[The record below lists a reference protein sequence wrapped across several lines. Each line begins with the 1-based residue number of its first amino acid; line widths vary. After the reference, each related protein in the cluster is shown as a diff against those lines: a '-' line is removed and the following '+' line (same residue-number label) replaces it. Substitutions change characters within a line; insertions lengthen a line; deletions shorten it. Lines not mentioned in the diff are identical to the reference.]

1 MLMLGKQLT
10 PQQRLFKAVV
20 DIMAQD
26 YFTPI
31 TGVLTTVRHR
41 IDTTG
46 TVPTAYTNGIEC
58 VYGEK
63 FVENMP
69 DSEFRFL
76 VLHEAFHCMWQH
88 LTTWQW
94 MHEEDPQI
102 ANEACDHVINLQIL
116 DAAEVI
122 GKNFLQMPSCGGHAD
137 PKFRGMDA
145 AEVYRALRKEKQE
158 GKPCEGDGA
167 EQGGAGT
174 PQQGQGQGQP
184 QQGAGKP
191 KGFDEH
197 GWEDAKA
204 MSDEEKADVA
214 RRIDEAVRQ
223 GALLAGKTGSGG
235 ERLVA
240 ELLQAKIRWQDAL
253 REYLQEM
260 CAGNEFSTWRRPNR
274 RLIAQGV
281 YMPSGVSEKLGDIVI
296 APDMSGSIGTREVQQ
311 FLGEAAA
318 IFDGLKPSAVHMLY
332 WDTRITQ
339 HEFYEEDRVPDI
351 VKTTKPEGGGGTS
364 PSCIPQYMTEH
375 GIKPKVVVVLTDG
388 YVGSDWG
395 GEWPC
400 PVLWCIAG
408 NKSAQPSVGKAV
420 HIEWHE

>member
-1 MLMLGKQLT
+1 MLMIGKQLT

-46 TVPTAYTNGIEC
+46 ATPTAYTNGIEC
-58 VYGEK
+58 VYGAE
-63 FVENMP
+63 FVETLP
-69 DSEFRFL
+69 DAEFRFL
-76 VLHEAFHCMWQH
+76 ILHEAFHCMWQH
-88 LTTWQW
+88 LTTWQ
-94 MHEEDPQI
+94 HLYDEDAQT

-116 DAAEVI
+116 DAAAVI
-122 GKNFLQMPSCGGHAD
+122 GNNFLCMPSCGGHAD
-137 PKFRGMDA
+137 PQFRGMDA
-145 AEVYRALRKEKQE
+145 AQVYHALRKQQE
-158 GKPCEGDGA
+158 
-167 EQGGAGT
+167 
-174 PQQGQGQGQP
+174 QGQP
-184 QQGAGKP
+184 QQGQPQQGQPQPGQPGTGQAQPRSGAGKT
-191 KGFDEH
+191 KGFDQH

-214 RRIDEAVRQ
+214 RRMDEAVRQ

-235 ERLVA
+235 ERLV
-240 ELLQAKIRWQDAL
+240 ERLLQARIRWQDAL
-253 REYLQEM
+253 REYLHEM
-260 CAGNEFSTWRRPNR
+260 CAGSEFSTWRRPNR

-281 YMPSGVSEKLGDIVI
+281 YMPSGVSERLGEIVI

-332 WDTRITQ
+332 WDTRITK
-339 HEFYEEDRVPDI
+339 HEFYEEERVPEI
-351 VKTTKPEGGGGTS
+351 VKATKPEGGGGTA
-364 PSCIPQYMTEH
+364 PSCVTQYMAER
-375 GIKPKVVVVLTDG
+375 GIKPRVVVMLTDG

-408 NKSAQPSVGKAV
+408 NASAQPAVGKAV

>member
-1 MLMLGKQLT
+1 MLMIGKQLT
-10 PQQRLFKAVV
+10 AQQRLFKAVV
-20 DIMAQD
+20 DIMAQE

-41 IDTTG
+41 IDSTG
-46 TVPTAYTNGIEC
+46 KTQTAYTNGIEC
-58 VYGEK
+58 VYGEE
-63 FVENMP
+63 FVNGMP
-69 DSEFRFL
+69 DAEFRFL
-76 VLHEAFHCMWQH
+76 ILHEAFHCMWQH

-94 MHEEDPQI
+94 MHEEDPQC

-116 DAAEVI
+116 DAAEAI
-122 GKNFLQMPSCGGHAD
+122 GNNFIVMPSCGGHAD
-137 PKFRGMDA
+137 PQYRGMDA
-145 AEVYRALRKEKQE
+145 AEVYRALRKKKE
-158 GKPCEGDGA
+158 GQ
-167 EQGGAGT
+167 QGGQGDQSQ
-174 PQQGQGQGQP
+174 PQPGQPGQNDQGQP
-184 QQGAGKP
+184 GQQQQQSG
-191 KGFDEH
+191 GFDEH
-197 GWEDAKA
+197 GWDEAQA
-204 MSDEEKADVA
+204 MSDEEKADIA

-274 RLIAQGV
+274 RFVSAGI
-281 YMPSGVSEKLGDIVI
+281 YMPSGVSEKLGEIVI
-296 APDMSGSIGTREVQQ
+296 APDMSGSIGDREVKQ

-318 IFDGLKPSAVHMLY
+318 IFDGLKPSGVHMMY
-332 WDTRITQ
+332 WDTRITA
-339 HEFYEEDRVPDI
+339 HEFYEEDRVPEI
-351 VKTTKPEGGGGTS
+351 VKTTKPKGGGGTA
-364 PSCIPQYMTEH
+364 PSCLTQYMAER
-375 GIKPKVVVVLTDG
+375 GVKPKVVVVLTDG

-420 HIEWHE
+420 HIEWNE